1 MEMIRFRFKIFQL
14 LSHAVG
20 SAKDAAYCES
30 NIENLLP
37 Y

>member
-1 MEMIRFRFKIFQL
+1 MEMIRSWFKIFQL
-14 LSHAVG
+14 LPHAVG

-30 NIENLLP
+30 DIENLSF